1 MSNQQGHQQSGGQ
14 DMFSMMCDMMTVPG
28 LCKSKGQGRSSAEC
42 KANPSACCP
51 AAVQACSDTD
61 PFNVFTPA
69 CPKSMGTGA
78 KCVGSEMMSMTKVG
92 VCMCQQGGICQGSGT
107 NPTSAWLQEGQG
119 PSHPSLRPLRLC
131 GPSAIFYGPS
141 AISYDG
147 PIAISSAFAP
157 CVPQSS
163 LSKRQRRRRFETL
176 YWHNVHISA
185 VLRAERI
192 RRRRDQMDERVF
204 SEYQLIVEEEA
215 KSLQKEKETPRYVD
229 VCLVD
234 AMRALSF
241 KVPYTGNGP
250 FWALADGSCF
260 VKPWGQ
266 RLNRVQEA
274 DLSASAD
281 VKLVVHS
288 DSHFIAVRCLEG
300 AWQVNFTNKTHKWQD
315 TVLTRR
321 AEDKRSFWKKGN
333 VWMINL
339 STVSF
344 FQIVPLGEL
353 GSEEALDCAGG
364 MFRALGNGGPEQ
376 QLDAPR
382 SDNVEFVSACTGAHI
397 CNLHIPA
404 DSAVISLKQQVAMKL
419 QHLPFSVVLVA
430 EGTVL
435 ALGSAWSG
443 CFKEVG
449 VILTKRTQ
457 GFAQDLAEAIQL
469 QKLELVI
476 HLLELGQEPNCYG
489 FAQSTQ
495 RLEAVLLFAAGIGYF
510 YSTHLLLEAWADPNS
525 AGNDRRTALRL
536 AVCARSPTT
545 VETLLWH
552 GADVHAQDWNGEMPL
567 HFAAL
572 NEDVPIVKQLLL
584 AGADPLAPDAV
595 LDTALLWAYAAD
607 TRAAL
612 MDGCWRNMSFS
623 TLFLLN
629 RQACP
634 RCVRALL
641 LDGQDPSCMIV
652 ETALSIAVVR
662 GHKEIVGVVNLIP
675 PGVPHA
681 PLHHAVIF
689 GSIRICQQLLQAKAD
704 PSLPDRGGCRPIHY
718 ALIAEE
724 LLCWGA
730 DPMHRDVDDDTGF
743 SMAVPGRL
751 TSLCLTSCWNRAS
764 RGTWM
769 HASFECLLNGGFIAT
784 NDDELKLLGAKVFRT
799 EWTVYAT
806 EEDLA
811 GSIDLA
817 MQLPDQSLILVDWK
831 RTQQLSQRSC
841 GFGRRMAGCLA
852 TLPDATL

>member
-1 MSNQQGHQQSGGQ
+1 MLSY
-14 DMFSMMCDMMTVPG
+14 V
-28 LCKSKGQGRSSAEC
+28 SA
-42 KANPSACCP
+42 
-51 AAVQACSDTD
+51 
-61 PFNVFTPA
+61 
-69 CPKSMGTGA
+69 
-78 KCVGSEMMSMTKVG
+78 
-92 VCMCQQGGICQGSGT
+92 
-107 NPTSAWLQEGQG
+107 G
-119 PSHPSLRPLRLC
+119 PR
-131 GPSAIFYGPS
+131 
-141 AISYDG
+141 
-147 PIAISSAFAP
+147 
-157 CVPQSS
+157 
-163 LSKRQRRRRFETL
+163 
-176 YWHNVHISA
+176 
-185 VLRAERI
+185 
-192 RRRRDQMDERVF
+192 
-204 SEYQLIVEEEA
+204 
-215 KSLQKEKETPRYVD
+215 KETPRYVD

-260 VKPWGQ
+260 VKPWGCLNRFHPLHEGFYFLLRYKYIVVQNLIFSFQPSLALRQ

-281 VKLVVHS
+281 VKLVVRS

-300 AWQVNFTNKTHKWQD
+300 AWQVNFTNKSHKWQD

-382 SDNVEFVSACTGAHI
+382 SDNVEFVSACTVAHI

-495 RLEAVLLFAAGIGYF
+495 RLEAVLLFAAGKGYF

-536 AVCARSPTT
+536 AVCARFPTT

-584 AGADPLAPDAV
+584 AGL
-595 LDTALLWAYAAD
+595 TLW
-607 TRAAL
+607 RP
-612 MDGCWRNMSFS
+612 MQCW
-623 TLFLLN
+623 T
-629 RQACP
+629 Q
-634 RCVRALL
+634 RCCGL
-641 LDGQDPSCMIV
+641 
-652 ETALSIAVVR
+652 
-662 GHKEIVGVVNLIP
+662 
-675 PGVPHA
+675 
-681 PLHHAVIF
+681 
-689 GSIRICQQLLQAKAD
+689 
-704 PSLPDRGGCRPIHY
+704 
-718 ALIAEE
+718 
-724 LLCWGA
+724 
-730 DPMHRDVDDDTGF
+730 
-743 SMAVPGRL
+743 
-751 TSLCLTSCWNRAS
+751 
-764 RGTWM
+764 
-769 HASFECLLNGGFIAT
+769 
-784 NDDELKLLGAKVFRT
+784 
-799 EWTVYAT
+799 
-806 EEDLA
+806 
-811 GSIDLA
+811 
-817 MQLPDQSLILVDWK
+817 
-831 RTQQLSQRSC
+831 TQQTQGLRSWTA
-841 GFGRRMAGCLA
+841 AGETCRSV
-852 TLPDATL
+852 PYSF